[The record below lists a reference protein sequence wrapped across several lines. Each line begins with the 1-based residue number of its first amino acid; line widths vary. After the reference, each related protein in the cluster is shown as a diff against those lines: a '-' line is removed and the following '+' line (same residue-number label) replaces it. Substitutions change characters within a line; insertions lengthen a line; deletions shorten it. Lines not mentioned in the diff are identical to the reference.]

1 MSVVD
6 SKTSSMMESS
16 SSLCPLFPLKMGY
29 TLLDF
34 VCPSIRIAALILS
47 RGRDQLN
54 FSDSEGLGDRYR
66 DFLEGPSPRNMLRYI
81 SGSLSL
87 GI

>member
-1 MSVVD
+1 
-6 SKTSSMMESS
+6 
-16 SSLCPLFPLKMGY
+16 MGY

-66 DFLEGPSPRNMLRYI
+66 DFLGEPSPKNMLR
-81 SGSLSL
+81 
-87 GI
+87 